1 MGSKHEFENLNRR
14 DFLRDFLKAGAA
26 ATAALGAAS
35 CSQVKP
41 GAGHSQAKAGALPC
55 MLSTTT

>member
-1 MGSKHEFENLNRR
+1 MGSKHEFENLNR
-14 DFLRDFLKAGAA
+14 RDFLKAGAA